1 MILTLGLD
9 KQEEDGNVNINQ
21 PKGNNTMKKAKG
33 KTRMMGGGKA
43 KKSYAKGGVTRMK
56 AGKKVKGKKR
66 GGKR

>member
-1 MILTLGLD
+1 MILTLGSD
-9 KQEEDGNVNINQ
+9 KQEEDGNVNQ

-43 KKSYAKGGVTRMK
+43 NKSYARGGVTKMK
-56 AGKKVKGKKR
+56 AGKAVKGKKR

>member
-1 MILTLGLD
+1 MILTLGSD
-9 KQEEDGNVNINQ
+9 KQEEDGNVNQ

-43 KKSYAKGGVTRMK
+43 KKLYARGGVTKMK
-56 AGKKVKGKKR
+56 AGKAVKGKKR